1 MNFRLWVT
9 MKARRCMMKKGSF
22 DNYMLKTKE
31 REIDSRFGVLLR
43 NLIREKKAK
52 GDAFVMPNITG
63 FNTQR
68 RIRKT

>member
-1 MNFRLWVT
+1 
-9 MKARRCMMKKGSF
+9 
-22 DNYMLKTKE
+22 MLKTKE